1 MNTKI
6 LKILIRETPW
16 SERTWA
22 VKGTVKYQCVI
33 VARRR
38 FRERYDRGEQSS
50 VNNDISNKG
59 VNTIAGVFLSVVFMS
74 AAVSNSEF
82 DNKKNLV

>member
-1 MNTKI
+1 MRDSSSTA
-6 LKILIRETPW
+6 LSWT
-16 SERTWA
+16 TA
-22 VKGTVKYQCVI
+22 
-33 VARRR
+33 
-38 FRERYDRGEQSS
+38 GEQSS

-59 VNTIAGVFLSVVFMS
+59 VNTIAGVFLAVVFMS